1 MKPLRGIFVT
11 GTDTGV
17 GKTMVASALAAWCRR
32 RGVDVGVMKPI
43 ATGGRPL
50 PGGGQKRWI
59 SDDARQLRRAAG
71 NDDPW
76 SLINPVCFREP
87 LAPWTAAL
95 RARTSIRIRAVIEAV
110 HALARRHEFLI
121 VEGIGGLLVPLSA
134 RVTVADLARRLDLPV
149 LLVARAGLGTLNHT
163 LLSLRC
169 VQQGGLRAVGV
180 VLNQAKPPAHDPMG
194 RLAERTNP
202 RILRRL
208 VSVPVIGPLPFR
220 TSHSHNGRSSTSS
233 LDEWLE
239 AHAGRRW
246 LNQILGSDPNRN
258 TSRLLRLGSDPKVSM
273 IREVVSCSKHVN

>member
-50 PGGGQKRWI
+50 PGRGQKRWI

-71 NDDPW
+71 SDDPW
-76 SLINPVCFREP
+76 SLVNPICFREP
-87 LAPWTAAL
+87 LAPWPAAL
-95 RARTSIRIRAVIEAV
+95 RARTSIQMRVIIEAV
-110 HALARRHEFLI
+110 RALARRHEFLI

-169 VQQGGLRAVGV
+169 AQQGGLRAVGV
-180 VLNQAKPPAHDPMG
+180 VLNHATPPARDPMG

-202 RILRRL
+202 LILRRL
-208 VSVPVIGPLPFR
+208 VSVPVVGPLPFQA
-220 TSHSHNGRSSTSS
+220 HHAQDGPFGPS
-233 LDEWLE
+233 LAQWLD
-239 AHAGRRW
+239 AHAPRRW
-246 LNQILGSDPNRN
+246 LNQLMLPQAQACVTRH
-258 TSRLLRLGSDPKVSM
+258 T
-273 IREVVSCSKHVN
+273 